1 MVVVAVGARR
11 QTGRVS
17 RRIVIAAYDDVQLL
31 DIVGPAEAFALAAR
45 LTDGAYRVE
54 IATLGGADVTASSGL
69 RLGAHAS
76 LARGRAP
83 IDTLLV
89 PGGIGTRTALGDPAY
104 IAAIATLA
112 RRSRR
117 VTSVCSGA
125 YLLAEAGLLDG
136 RRATTHWSEC
146 DRFAALYPSVTVE
159 PDAIFVRDGDRW
171 TSAGV
176 TAGIDLALALIEDD
190 LGRDLALA
198 VARWLVVFVRR
209 PGGQA
214 QFSAQLAAQS
224 AERDSLRD
232 IQAFVAEH
240 PEADLSVGAL
250 AERAHMS
257 ERNFGRVFAR
267 EIGATPAV
275 YVEQARVEVAR
286 RLLEDTGIGLD
297 SVAEGAGF
305 GSVETL
311 RRAVQKQLGVAPS
324 DYRARFHRST
334 RDPAGTATV
343 PMTRSRP
350 TTRS

>member
-1 MVVVAVGARR
+1 MTRR
-11 QTGRVS
+11 L
-17 RRIVIAAYDDVQLL
+17 VITPYDGVQLL
-31 DIVGPAEAFALAAR
+31 DVVGPAEAFALAAR
-45 LTDGAYRVE
+45 LANDAYQVE
-54 IATLGGADVTASSGL
+54 IATLGGADITASSGL
-69 RLGAHAS
+69 RLGAHSS
-76 LARGRAP
+76 LTHHRKAV
-83 IDTLLV
+83 DTLLV
-89 PGGIGTRTALGDPAY
+89 PGGVGTLAAMTDPGF
-104 IAAIATLA
+104 IAAIAKLA

-146 DRFAALYPSVTVE
+146 DRFAARYPSVRVE
-159 PDAIFVRDGDRW
+159 PDAIYVRDGDRW

-224 AERDSLRD
+224 AEHHSIRDV
-232 IQAFVAEH
+232 QAFVAEH

-250 AERAHMS
+250 ATRAHMS

-267 EIGATPAV
+267 EVGATPAV
-275 YVEQARVEVAR
+275 YVERARVEVAR
-286 RLLEDTGIGLD
+286 RLLEDTGLGLD
-297 SVAEGAGF
+297 AVAVASGL

-311 RRAVQKQLGVAPS
+311 RRSVQKLLGVAPS
-324 DYRARFHRST
+324 DYRARFHRSAPEAPGFADSR
-334 RDPAGTATV
+334 RDPKLNATA
-343 PMTRSRP
+343 
-350 TTRS
+350 